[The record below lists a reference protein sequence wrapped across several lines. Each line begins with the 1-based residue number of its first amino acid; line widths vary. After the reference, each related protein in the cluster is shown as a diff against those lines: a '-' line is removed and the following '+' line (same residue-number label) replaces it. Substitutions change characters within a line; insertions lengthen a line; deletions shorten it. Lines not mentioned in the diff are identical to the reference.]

1 MAGQKMGT
9 VRRNSF
15 LTGLSDQE
23 EEELGKGAGRE
34 SSFERERDK
43 HLKNP
48 NLMKSTNSYKNT
60 Q

>member
-34 SSFERERDK
+34 SSFERERRRVQWK
-43 HLKNP
+43 TQTGMGLK
-48 NLMKSTNSYKNT
+48 
-60 Q
+60 

>member
-34 SSFERERDK
+34 SSFERERDRGFSGR
-43 HLKNP
+43 HR
-48 NLMKSTNSYKNT
+48 
-60 Q
+60 QEWG